1 MNSLSSKYIGAIYW
15 AMQTITTVGYGD
27 MVPTADGGRLVAI
40 AGMAIGGL
48 IFGWLIQYVI
58 SVLDPDTFE
67 RKQQARIDRM
77 MAYLRANRL
86 PPQLSARVVRHVR
99 QQNSRQTEDRAV
111 LTELPRQLRSDICL
125 HLYEAFMLSVPL
137 FSHAANSYTHHAFV
151 CDVCTKVIP
160 LTIPVSEMVYGA
172 GDLAEEGAYLI
183 VTGAVQLLSPAAPS
197 KRKKIGGTSGGTS
210 ARAKHVMAEAGL
222 EKELGGGDVF
232 GESSALGS
240 TRRFDEAV
248 ARKTSELLTIS
259 GPDLRCALDL
269 APRLRWTVLQRTVEH
284 AIKCIHDPRLL
295 MIVLRELHLPELLEE
310 DLSAPAARFEDSIR
324 ILRHHKVYKVVANW
338 REALYNIREEWE
350 GRVCSTP
357 KNYTATPATPGRAFA
372 EPVATEMDVHEEL
385 KLVRRDLS
393 DLTDAVRALFATR
406 AFDHAD
412 FHKIG
417 GALHGVALAAR
428 EAGE

>member
-1 MNSLSSKYIGAIYW
+1 
-15 AMQTITTVGYGD
+15 MQTITTVGYGD

-172 GDLAEEGAYLI
+172 GDLAERHDI
-183 VTGAVQLLSPAAPS
+183 V
-197 KRKKIGGTSGGTS
+197 K
-210 ARAKHVMAEAGL
+210 ARPL
-222 EKELGGGDVF
+222 E
-232 GESSALGS
+232 
-240 TRRFDEAV
+240 
-248 ARKTSELLTIS
+248 
-259 GPDLRCALDL
+259 
-269 APRLRWTVLQRTVEH
+269 
-284 AIKCIHDPRLL
+284 
-295 MIVLRELHLPELLEE
+295 
-310 DLSAPAARFEDSIR
+310 
-324 ILRHHKVYKVVANW
+324 
-338 REALYNIREEWE
+338 
-350 GRVCSTP
+350 
-357 KNYTATPATPGRAFA
+357 
-372 EPVATEMDVHEEL
+372 
-385 KLVRRDLS
+385 
-393 DLTDAVRALFATR
+393 
-406 AFDHAD
+406 
-412 FHKIG
+412 
-417 GALHGVALAAR
+417 
-428 EAGE
+428 